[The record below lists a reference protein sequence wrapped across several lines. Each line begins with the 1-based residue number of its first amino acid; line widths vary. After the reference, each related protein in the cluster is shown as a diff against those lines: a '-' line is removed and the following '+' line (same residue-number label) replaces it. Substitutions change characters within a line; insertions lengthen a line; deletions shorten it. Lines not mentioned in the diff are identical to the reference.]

1 MVSPEGPAKLRTMSI
16 YTEKRFL
23 PYAPAQLFEL
33 VAAVDRYPEFLP
45 WCRAVRIRSREK
57 SLGAPETTLI
67 VADLVIGF
75 GMIRE
80 RYRSRVMLQPS
91 QRIEVTYVD
100 GPFRCLDSHW
110 TFDPVAPSA
119 ERPVG
124 GTMLTFHIEF
134 EFRSKLL
141 QSLMAALFE
150 EAAGRMV
157 TAFKGRAKQLYG
169 ARRLRVPA
177 SPAAAV
183 A

>member
-1 MVSPEGPAKLRTMSI
+1 MSI

-23 PYAPAQLFEL
+23 PYAPQQLFEL
-33 VAAVDRYPEFLP
+33 VAAVDRYPKFLP
-45 WCRAVRIRSREK
+45 WCREARIRSSEK
-57 SLGAPETTLI
+57 LPGVPEKTLI

-80 RYRSRVMLQPS
+80 RYRSRVTLQRP
-91 QRIEVTYVD
+91 QRIEVTHVD

-110 TFDPVAPSA
+110 TFDLVAPSA

-124 GTMLTFHIEF
+124 GTILTFHIEF
-134 EFRSKLL
+134 EFRSMLL

-177 SPAAAV
+177 SSAAAV

>member
-1 MVSPEGPAKLRTMSI
+1 
-16 YTEKRFL
+16 
-23 PYAPAQLFEL
+23 
-33 VAAVDRYPEFLP
+33 
-45 WCRAVRIRSREK
+45 
-57 SLGAPETTLI
+57 
-67 VADLVIGF
+67 
-75 GMIRE
+75 MIRE

-110 TFDPVAPSA
+110 TFDPVAASA

-183 A
+183 ASIERLSLPPHSSGRDPPHGPQIYGCLGCSMRRGRRARAGGGS

>member
-1 MVSPEGPAKLRTMSI
+1 MSI

-23 PYAPAQLFEL
+23 PYAPQQLFEL

-45 WCRAVRIRSREK
+45 WCRAARIRSIEK
-57 SLGAPETTLI
+57 LRSTPETTLV

-75 GMIRE
+75 GIIRE

-91 QRIEVTYVD
+91 QRIEVTYVE
-100 GPFRCLDSHW
+100 GPFRCLNSHW
-110 TFDPVAPSA
+110 TFDPVARSA
-119 ERPVG
+119 ERPGG

-141 QSLMAALFE
+141 QSLMARFFD
-150 EAAGRMV
+150 EAISRIVG
-157 TAFKGRAKQLYG
+157 AFKGRAKQLYG

-177 SPAAAV
+177 SCQHSRGHAAPTH
-183 A
+183 

>member
-1 MVSPEGPAKLRTMSI
+1 MSI

-23 PYAPAQLFEL
+23 PYAPQQLFEL

-45 WCRAVRIRSREK
+45 WCRAARIRSSEK
-57 SLGAPETTLI
+57 LRDVPEKTLV

-80 RYRSRVMLQPS
+80 RYRSRVTLQRP
-91 QRIEVTYVD
+91 QRIDVAHVE
-100 GPFRCLDSHW
+100 GPFRCLNSHW
-110 TFDPVAPSA
+110 TFDPVAPSD
-119 ERPVG
+119 ERPAG

-141 QSLMAALFE
+141 QSLIAGLFE
-150 EAAGRMV
+150 DAASRMV
-157 TAFKGRAKQLYG
+157 AAFKSRAKQLYG
-169 ARRLRVPA
+169 ARRLRPPA
-177 SPAAAV
+177 APAAAV